1 MSRPLPYIIAEAAQG
16 YEGNEKVVNLLIQ
29 AASAA
34 GADAI
39 KFQIVVAD
47 DSALPDYQHYQ
58 LFKTLELP
66 WAVWE
71 GAIEKARRLGLAFYM
86 DALGT
91 TAIERLSSRGVDGY
105 KIHATNI
112 NNVKILK
119 LVAATKKAVLLSTGG
134 CERDE
139 VDHALK
145 RLEGCAITIMHGFQA
160 EPTDLTDNHLQRIT
174 TLKETYGLPVGF
186 QDHTAGDSEFAF
198 LVPFIAMGAGA
209 TLIEKHL
216 TLSRAAK
223 MEDYVSALN
232 AEEFARWVTMVRQIA
247 PVLGNKEWML
257 TEKEREYRKKVKRAV
272 CSAEDISAGQTIHEE
287 MLVFKRTN
295 QQDVLY
301 ELAEVVGKKA
311 KRAINKNML
320 IRSVDIL

>member
-1 MSRPLPYIIAEAAQG
+1 MPRPLPYIIAEAAQG
-16 YEGNEKVVNLLIQ
+16 YEGDEKVVDLLIK
-29 AASAA
+29 AAAAA

-39 KFQIVVAD
+39 KFQIMVAD
-47 DSALPDYQHYQ
+47 DSALPDYQHYA

-71 GAIEKARRLGLAFYM
+71 GAIEETHRQGLAFYM
-86 DALGT
+86 DALGI
-91 TAIERLSSRGVDGY
+91 TAIEKLSNQGVDGY

-112 NNVKILK
+112 NNARILK

-134 CERDE
+134 CEHDE
-139 VDHALK
+139 VDRALK
-145 RLEGCAITIMHGFQA
+145 MLEGCEVTIMHGFQA
-160 EPTDLTDNHLQRIT
+160 EPTDLYDNHIQRIT

-209 TLIEKHL
+209 TLIEKHI

-232 AEEFARWVTMVRQIA
+232 AEEFARWVMMVRQIA
-247 PVLGNKEWML
+247 QALGNKEWIL

-272 CSAEDISAGQTIHEE
+272 CSAEDISEGQTLHEG

-301 ELAEVVGKKA
+301 ELTEVVGKKA
-311 KRAINKNML
+311 KHAINKNMPV
-320 IRSVDIL
+320 RSADIL